1 MGTIIHE
8 IIHRLIWYNVVQFS
22 MRRIRKDKRRGKNPI
37 NATPVTSFEP
47 SLSMDKKD
55 TLKRLRRRPITALL
69 DPPVIVEP
77 ETTLSKIISTMKKTN
92 SYEVFIPLE
101 GKIAAL
107 TIRDIVGITD
117 TTSTHPSLLGKII
130 PTLSSDTL
138 IGEAARIMSL
148 HRMRTLLVAESN
160 HKVVAQVSAKKIVE
174 LLSTFANEAK
184 IKIKASDVMTPQ
196 PIAID
201 SQQTAATAKV
211 LMKKR
216 RIDHLPVIDKDRL
229 IGIIT
234 SSDIMDLMTPPE
246 RVRKG
251 LMGVDAE
258 NRLHVAVAG
267 ILNKELVTADVHD
280 SIHLVISKMLETDSA
295 YCLIKLWDELQGI
308 ITYRDLV
315 SLLGEKIQ
323 EEIPVF
329 IIGLPDDPLEAELAK
344 SKFASTVILLRKIY
358 HDILEAR
365 CRIKLKDVTGLRK
378 RYEVDAH
385 IIWTHGSITYT
396 DTGYD
401 LARIFDEMS
410 DALKKKISH
419 KYGRKSRRSI
429 RLRPP
434 VQ

>member
-1 MGTIIHE
+1 
-8 IIHRLIWYNVVQFS
+8 
-22 MRRIRKDKRRGKNPI
+22 
-37 NATPVTSFEP
+37 
-47 SLSMDKKD
+47 
-55 TLKRLRRRPITALL
+55 
-69 DPPVIVEP
+69 
-77 ETTLSKIISTMKKTN
+77 
-92 SYEVFIPLE
+92 
-101 GKIAAL
+101 
-107 TIRDIVGITD
+107 
-117 TTSTHPSLLGKII
+117 
-130 PTLSSDTL
+130 
-138 IGEAARIMSL
+138 
-148 HRMRTLLVAESN
+148 
-160 HKVVAQVSAKKIVE
+160 
-174 LLSTFANEAK
+174 
-184 IKIKASDVMTPQ
+184 
-196 PIAID
+196 
-201 SQQTAATAKV
+201 
-211 LMKKR
+211 
-216 RIDHLPVIDKDRL
+216 
-229 IGIIT
+229 
-234 SSDIMDLMTPPE
+234 
-246 RVRKG
+246 
-251 LMGVDAE
+251 MGVDAE

-280 SIHLVISKMLETDSA
+280 SIHLVITKMLETDSA

-344 SKFASTVILLRKIY
+344 SKFASTVKLLRKIY

-365 CRIKLKDVTGLRK
+365 CRIKLKDVKGLRK

-396 DTGYD
+396 DIGYD

>member
-1 MGTIIHE
+1 
-8 IIHRLIWYNVVQFS
+8 
-22 MRRIRKDKRRGKNPI
+22 MRKTRKDKRRGRNPTT
-37 NATPVTSFEP
+37 ATPLASYEP
-47 SLSMDKKD
+47 PMSMDKKD
-55 TLKRLRRRPITALL
+55 TLKRLRRRSIEDLL
-69 DPPVIVEP
+69 DPPVIVDP
-77 ETTLSKIISTMKKTN
+77 ETTFSKIISTLKKTN
-92 SYEVFIPLE
+92 SYEVFIPFE
-101 GKIAAL
+101 DKIAAL

-117 TTSTHPSLLGKII
+117 ITSTHPSLLGKII
-130 PTLSSDTL
+130 PTLNRDTP
-138 IGEAARIMSL
+138 IGEAARLMSL
-148 HRMRTLLVAESN
+148 HRMRTLPVVEGN
-160 HKVVAQVSAKKIVE
+160 KKVIAQISAKKIVK

-184 IKIKASDVMTPQ
+184 IKIKASDVMTSQ
-196 PIAID
+196 PIALD
-201 SQQTAATAKV
+201 SQQTAASARA
-211 LMKKR
+211 LMKKK

-229 IGIIT
+229 IAIIT
-234 SSDIMDLMTPPE
+234 SSDIMDLMIPPE

-251 LMGVDAE
+251 LMGIDAD

-280 SIHLVISKMLETDSA
+280 SIHVIINKMLDMDSA

-315 SLLGEKIQ
+315 SLLGEKIP
-323 EEIPVF
+323 EEFPIF
-329 IIGLPDDPLEAELAK
+329 IIGLPDDPLESELAK
-344 SKFASTVILLRKIY
+344 SKFASTVKLLRKIY
-358 HDILEAR
+358 SDILEAR
-365 CRIKLKDVTGLRK
+365 CRIKLRDITGLRK

-396 DTGYD
+396 DIGYD

-419 KYGRKSRRSI
+419 KYGRKSRNSI